1 MLTLA
6 LWPQRSSW
14 RSTLPRHSA
23 IQHPGEP
30 QTENQGWREWQVS
43 RRSVLYP
50 VCCVTDQF
58 LPRIIWFCNEYSLDQ
73 DNISRCMHVKKSIHR
88 SWIVYLRQNPWQS
101 FICSLRNWWIWAIQ
115 IEIVA
120 TLDIHWLWCQV
131 LVRTQHC
138 PSCQD
143 DEQALPKNCHCWRW
157 LLSYSKMLS
166 CHWELSWRVF
176 KYSSK

>member
-73 DNISRCMHVKKSIHR
+73 DNISRCMHVKKYTQIMNSLFEAKSLAIL
-88 SWIVYLRQNPWQS
+88 YLLIKKLVNLGYSNRNRCNSRHSLALVSGPGQDTTLPFMSRWWTS
-101 FICSLRNWWIWAIQ
+101 FA
-115 IEIVA
+115 
-120 TLDIHWLWCQV
+120 
-131 LVRTQHC
+131 
-138 PSCQD
+138 
-143 DEQALPKNCHCWRW
+143 
-157 LLSYSKMLS
+157 
-166 CHWELSWRVF
+166 
-176 KYSSK
+176 